1 VTLRSRG
8 ASRAAALTFLLAAPW
23 AGFTQLVILYRF
35 LGLEGASVVFVGA
48 LSVALVTG
56 AILARLEDR
65 GWLSEAQGSKNPTLP
80 LAPESPAPKEAIRPS
95 TRNRLM
101 RALRESWNAFL
112 ALWKYLLFGLLLAT
126 AVTAF
131 VPLPWVTRYL
141 GSEATLNP
149 VLAAVSLAALV
160 ELCSEGFSVFAG
172 QLYEMGA
179 TLSVVFV
186 IVLVGVATDFTE
198 ITVILGK
205 FGKRSAAAYVI
216 ASTLITVSFGLV
228 IQRFF
233 G

>member
-1 VTLRSRG
+1 M
-8 ASRAAALTFLLAAPW
+8 
-23 AGFTQLVILYRF
+23 
-35 LGLEGASVVFVGA
+35 
-48 LSVALVTG
+48 
-56 AILARLEDR
+56 
-65 GWLSEAQGSKNPTLP
+65 
-80 LAPESPAPKEAIRPS
+80 
-95 TRNRLM
+95 M
-101 RALRESWNAFL
+101 RAGAEAWNAFL
-112 ALWKYLLFGLLLAT
+112 ALWKYLAFGLLLAT